1 MSWSTMHFKTYAPP
15 ASKASGAM
23 SWKTDPQKLSKSM
36 ALNSSALAPVRRA
49 ILQVA
54 HNMRS
59 CREPFGADLN
69 HRTISSFVIFAILE
83 PVSAPWVAAHRK
95 AVHWFGY
102 RRGWSCKTH
111 SGRVLVSRRA
121 ARQHQGP
128 EGVIRNVIASIIRA
142 IAIMTNAVDT
152 NRILGSPRQV
162 GV

>member
-1 MSWSTMHFKTYAPP
+1 
-15 ASKASGAM
+15 
-23 SWKTDPQKLSKSM
+23 
-36 ALNSSALAPVRRA
+36 
-49 ILQVA
+49 
-54 HNMRS
+54 MRS

-111 SGRVLVSRRA
+111 SGGVLVLRRA

-162 GV
+162 GVDPPPLKWSDLRYVFDIKEDCNGKEAIQA

>member
-1 MSWSTMHFKTYAPP
+1 
-15 ASKASGAM
+15 
-23 SWKTDPQKLSKSM
+23 
-36 ALNSSALAPVRRA
+36 
-49 ILQVA
+49 
-54 HNMRS
+54 MRS

-95 AVHWFGY
+95 AVHSFGY

-111 SGRVLVSRRA
+111 SGGVLVLRRA

-162 GV
+162 GVDPPPLKWSDLRYVFDIKEDCNGKEAIQA